1 MRSPARLLFSLLV
14 SLLCLASS
22 AYAQEE
28 EGYTRLLVPLT
39 GYNIP
44 GVNGSIWTTEWTVF
58 NGSAEQLYVGGPF
71 PFLSLSPMIQDNT
84 VEAQQTKRL
93 FLSETDR
100 GMDGAWIYVPDAS
113 LEQLSMSL
121 RVRDI
126 SVNAQSYGTSIPLV
140 RRDEYKP
147 AIRLI
152 DVPVDPSY
160 RATLR
165 VYSYSDEPHPV
176 LVTVYAANQAAPVDQ
191 YEVALHKNEL
201 RGIEE
206 TPRPA
211 YVQLD
216 PLSDAVRAAGAA
228 VRIEVTSLG
237 APVWA
242 FVSISHNQTQQVT
255 TVLP

>member
-1 MRSPARLLFSLLV
+1 MRTPARLLFSLVV
-14 SLLCLASS
+14 SLLFLASPLS
-22 AYAQEE
+22 AQEE

-39 GYNIP
+39 AYNVP
-44 GVNGSIWTTEWTVF
+44 GVNGSVWTTEWTVF
-58 NGSAEQLYVGGPF
+58 NGTAEQLYVSGPF

-93 FLSETDR
+93 FLRETDR

-113 LEQLSMSL
+113 LERLSMSL

-140 RRDEYKP
+140 RRHEYKP

-165 VYSYSDEPHPV
+165 VYSYTDEPHPV
-176 LVTVYAANQAAPVDQ
+176 LVTVFAANRAAPLDQ
-191 YEVALHKNEL
+191 YEVALHRNEL

-216 PLSDAVRAAGAA
+216 PLSEAVRASGGA

>member
-1 MRSPARLLFSLLV
+1 MRTPARLLFPILLLV
-14 SLLCLASS
+14 SSS
-22 AYAQEE
+22 VSAQDE

-39 GYNIP
+39 GYNVP
-44 GVNGSIWTTEWTVF
+44 GVNGSVWTTEWTLF
-58 NGSAEQLYVGGPF
+58 NGTAEQLYVGGPF
-71 PFLSLSPMIQDNT
+71 PFLSLSPMVQDNM
-84 VEAQQTKRL
+84 VNAQQTKRL
-93 FLSETDR
+93 FLAEVER
-100 GMDGAWIYVPDAS
+100 GLDGAWIYLPTPA
-113 LEQLSMSL
+113 LEELSMSL

-126 SVNAQSYGTSIPLV
+126 SVNAQSYGTSIPIVGL
-140 RRDEYKP
+140 DEFKP

-165 VYSYSDEPHPV
+165 VYSNKDEPHPV
-176 LVTVYAANQAAPVDQ
+176 LVTVYAANKSAPIEQ
-191 YEVALHKNEL
+191 YEVALHQNDP

-206 TPRPA
+206 SPRPA

-216 PLSDAVRAAGAA
+216 PLSEAVRAAGAA